1 VVLVDEADD
10 VASSALV
17 PVVVE
22 VEVSPPVVESSSAP
36 TASPP
41 LVESEAVA
49 TASPPLVES
58 EAVATASPPLVESEA
73 VASPPLLSPPLSE

>member
-1 VVLVDEADD
+1 MVLVDEP
-10 VASSALV
+10 VAMPSSALV

-41 LVESEAVA
+41 LVESEAV
-49 TASPPLVES
+49 P
-58 EAVATASPPLVESEA
+58 TASPPLVESEA
-73 VASPPLLSPPLSE
+73 VASPPLLSPPVSEKSVLV